1 MDIAEIT
8 KNMME
13 ELSKMVRTESV
24 VGKPIQAGN
33 SVVIPVS
40 KVTFGFGTGG
50 GTGVREKK
58 EPGEGVAMG
67 GGASIEP
74 MAFIVITEGKA
85 QLLSVSHK
93 EELSLGKVIDLIP
106 DLLSHVK
113 EWKGGREKR
122 AKEGKKE
129 EKKEEK

>member
-1 MDIAEIT
+1 
-8 KNMME
+8 
-13 ELSKMVRTESV
+13 
-24 VGKPIQAGN
+24 
-33 SVVIPVS
+33 
-40 KVTFGFGTGG
+40 
-50 GTGVREKK
+50 
-58 EPGEGVAMG
+58 MG